1 MTIEVRL
8 TGSVSIEGG
17 GAPRAHL
24 SSPRT
29 QVAFV
34 RLTMDRERGTTRDQ
48 LADTLWPG
56 GLPNTWASA
65 LRSVVSR
72 VRSFVATAVP
82 GGSSSLVAEAGRYVL
97 HLPADAVVDVE
108 RAEAAA
114 AAAQDALGTG
124 RLEIARELAV
134 AAITDLQ
141 APLLPDHDGEWVA
154 GVRQHLADALLTGLE
169 TASLASS
176 GLGDHADA
184 LAFANEAVRRA
195 PLRESAHRCRM
206 TAHIAAGNRA
216 EALRAYQRLRRSLA
230 DELGVDPAPETEA
243 AYLELLGR
251 PASIAAPAEAGDRED
266 RSPGADPPFVGRET
280 EMQALL
286 DAWSDTARGA
296 GAMVLVTGESGIGKT
311 RLAAEAAHRVAQDGG
326 LVLVGRC
333 DRGSIVPYQPF
344 TEALGGYLAATPTD
358 LLPQLSTATRRELG
372 TLFPPGAAGRRPGSP
387 VDRAALL
394 SALAELTSAA
404 AESRPILAVFDD
416 LHQADV
422 DTLLLLQHVL
432 RRCAGS
438 PLLIVATASDDTP
451 PAARFAEA
459 VHQVEREGAL
469 HRVPLAG
476 LGQLEVRALVRHF
489 LPDAVSGARPR
500 PHALTRDAG
509 GNPFLVVELLRAR
522 RADGVRPWDESRR
535 TPDKIVQYVA
545 ARVAGLD
552 PSHRDLLRTAAVAG
566 PSFELDL
573 VAHAAGVAPEE
584 ALDGLDGLLS
594 VGLVTEATG
603 APAHPHRHRF
613 AHDVVRRAVYEQL
626 SEARRRTLHTRM
638 ADAVEELRA
647 ADLGGY
653 SRALADH
660 RAAGAAPWGDRRA
673 VRWGWLAAD
682 HATEN
687 HEPSEAVRLH
697 QGALDHV
704 PVDDH
709 ELRAEALTR
718 LGLAQVRAGH
728 PNGDRTLLDGAIQA
742 RRCGRLDIAAEAAI
756 GLGEVVTA
764 RPRLR
769 GEAAAL
775 VADILSRVGAD
786 HLAGRARAG
795 APGAVDDLAMARLL
809 ARHAHLGGHV
819 APATGTTS
827 AALQALGHRLRAL
840 EGPDHLEHRL
850 TLADELLALATAA
863 QNTRCRVLAAHHR
876 AMAAETTGECPARE
890 DALAA
895 LAAAAG
901 ESHLFGDALLADH
914 AVAVA
919 VAQGRFTDAAT
930 TARLAGAI
938 AHPGPEEISPA
949 PGSVP
954 ARQMLVAAWLRA
966 YPWAPDDAC
975 LDGPRHAA
983 DDALAALI
991 GGDRGGAHL
1000 AVRALATGAEPL
1012 PPGDEWLHVLGV
1024 MGLVAAEVG
1033 DPTTAEAVRAMLTPY
1048 AHLNCGLGY
1057 RSFVGPASLHLGR
1070 LAIAAGDWGEAERH
1084 LTSALGVL
1092 TAKRAQ
1098 PWVAVAQHALA
1109 RALEARGRPSD
1120 RRSARALRAEARWS
1134 ATRHGLLRQRP
1145 TPTPAAEATAATA

>member
-8 TGSVSIEGG
+8 TGSVSIEGD
-17 GAPRAHL
+17 GARRAQL

-34 RLTMDRERGTTRDQ
+34 RLTMDRQRGTTRDQ

-97 HLPADAVVDVE
+97 HLPDDAIIDVE
-108 RAEAAA
+108 RAETAA
-114 AAAQDALGTG
+114 AAAQEALGAG
-124 RLEIARELAV
+124 RLPAARDLAV

-141 APLLPDHDGEWVA
+141 KPLLPDHDGEWVA

-169 TASLASS
+169 TASLAASR
-176 GLGDHADA
+176 LGDHADA
-184 LAFANEAVRRA
+184 LAFANEAVRRT

-251 PASIAAPAEAGDRED
+251 PASVAPPAAGGREE
-266 RSPGADPPFVGRET
+266 RSPGADPPFVGREA
-280 EMQALL
+280 EMGALL

-311 RLAAEAAHRVAQDGG
+311 RLAAEAAHRIAQDGG

-344 TEALGGYLAATPTD
+344 TEALGGYLAATPAD
-358 LLPQLSTATRRELG
+358 LVPRLSPATRRELG

-394 SALAELTSAA
+394 TALAEVTAA
-404 AESRPILAVFDD
+404 ATETRPILAVFDD
-416 LHQADV
+416 LHQADG

-459 VHQVEREGAL
+459 VHQVERDGAL

-476 LGQLEVRALVRHF
+476 LGQIEVRALVRHF

-500 PHALTRDAG
+500 PHALTKDAG
-509 GNPFLVVELLRAR
+509 GNPFLVVELLRAHR
-522 RADGVRPWDESRR
+522 TDGVRPWDESSR
-535 TPDKIVQYVA
+535 TPAKIVQYVA

-552 PSHRDLLRTAAVAG
+552 PSHRDLMRTAAVAG
-566 PSFELDL
+566 PAFELDL
-573 VAHAAGVAPEE
+573 VAHAAGVAPGE

-638 ADAVEELRA
+638 ADAVEELRST
-647 ADLGGY
+647 DLGGY
-653 SRALADH
+653 IRALADH
-660 RAAGAAPWGDRRA
+660 RAAGSAPWGDRRA

-687 HEPSEAVRLH
+687 HEPSEAVRLY

-709 ELRAEALTR
+709 ELRAEALTK
-718 LGLAQVRAGH
+718 LGLARVRAGH

-786 HLAGRARAG
+786 HLAGRARTG
-795 APGAVDDLAMARLL
+795 APDAVDDLAMARLL
-809 ARHAHLGGHV
+809 ARHAQLGGHV

-827 AALQALGHRLRAL
+827 AALQALGHRLRVL

-876 AMAAETTGECPARE
+876 AMAAETTGEGPARE

-914 AVAVA
+914 AVALA

-930 TARLAGAI
+930 TARLAAAI
-938 AHPGPEEISPA
+938 ACPGPEEISPA
-949 PGSVP
+949 PGSVA

-966 YPWAPDDAC
+966 YPSGPEDPG

-991 GGDRGGAHL
+991 DGDRGGAHL
-1000 AVRALATGAEPL
+1000 TVRALATGAEPL
-1012 PPGDEWLHVLGV
+1012 PAGDEWLHVLGI

-1057 RSFVGPASLHLGR
+1057 RSFIGPASLHLGR

-1084 LTSALGVL
+1084 LTSALGQL

-1145 TPTPAAEATAATA
+1145 TPDATAAATA